1 MSRHRRMMLLATI
14 GILAVVVGGAPAE
27 AGSGFELRFG
37 RGGVGV
43 SVAYGDWGVYT
54 AAWSQ
59 PSWSF
64 SYDAALAGYGEWVWV
79 SGLGRV
85 WRPWVKSGWQ
95 PYTYGRWVTTSYG
108 WTWVAYEPWG
118 YFPHHYGNWA
128 LTSFGWVWAP
138 GYTYH
143 AAGVVWVRSGSYV
156 GWYAAP
162 PRGWC
167 HADHGFRAG
176 YNRGYDDGYVRGYDD
191 GWRDARYATYVPW
204 KHFGSENVSH
214 YQVAHSVASRGRV
227 EALGRPPSA
236 REVRDHGG
244 ASFVETR
251 LDTRSAQVGGHRVLL
266 ARPVGVAGSVERHAS
281 ETVRGTL
288 SPAALNARQWTE
300 RVQQSGSS
308 PSGRQQLSNRS
319 DQGTR
324 ARQDADRSL
333 ARARSSSQTAGRS
346 DARAPRA
353 ESWGG
358 DSRVAPR
365 APQATSRQLEI
376 RRPAATVPSRVSQE
390 AAPRTSVGIQS
401 RAASN
406 RSPVRTARP
415 ATRDSRGYTSGQSPT
430 KKVGTSGR
438 SRSEAAPADAGSR
451 RSPSH
456 KNATSSENTKYRSSN
471 DRSPRRTVARKR

>member
-1 MSRHRRMMLLATI
+1 MSRHRRMMLLAAI
-14 GILAVVVGGAPAE
+14 GTLAVVVGGTPAE
-27 AGSGFELRFG
+27 AGSGFELRFAS
-37 RGGVGV
+37 GGVGV

-156 GWYAAP
+156 GWYASP

-167 HADHGFRAG
+167 HADHGFR
-176 YNRGYDDGYVRGYDD
+176 RGYDRGHRDGYVRGYDD

-204 KHFGSENVSH
+204 KHFGSDNVSH

-236 REVRDHGG
+236 REVRGHGG

-251 LDTRSAQVGGHRVLL
+251 LDTRSAEVGGHTVLL

-288 SPAALNARQWTE
+288 SPAALTARQRRE
-300 RVQQSGSS
+300 RVQPSGSP
-308 PSGRQQLSNRS
+308 PSSRLQPANSRGRST
-319 DQGTR
+319 G
-324 ARQDADRSL
+324 ARQDAAQSP
-333 ARARSSSQTAGRS
+333 ARAPSSSWTAGRS

-353 ESWGG
+353 EARRG
-358 DSRVAPR
+358 DTRVAPR
-365 APQATSRQLEI
+365 APQTNSRQLEI
-376 RRPAATVPSRVSQE
+376 RRPAATVPSRVSEE

-401 RAASN
+401 RAGSN
-406 RSPVRTARP
+406 RPAGRTARP
-415 ATRDSRGYTSGQSPT
+415 ATRDSRGYASGHGST
-430 KKVGTSGR
+430 KEVGTAGRIGSGV
-438 SRSEAAPADAGSR
+438 SPADAGNR
-451 RSPSH
+451 RSPSRKDTASPEQT
-456 KNATSSENTKYRSSN
+456 KNRSSS
-471 DRSPRRTVARKR
+471 DRSPRRTVARRR

>member
-1 MSRHRRMMLLATI
+1 MNRHRRMMLLATI
-14 GILAVVVGGAPAE
+14 GTLAVVLGGAPAE
-27 AGSGFELRFG
+27 AGSGFELRFAN
-37 RGGVGV
+37 GGAGV

-85 WRPWVKSGWQ
+85 WRPWVKRGWQ

-143 AAGVVWVRSGSYV
+143 AAGVVWVRTGSYV

-167 HADHGFRAG
+167 HADHGFRPG
-176 YNRGYDDGYVRGYDD
+176 YDRGYRDGYVRGYDD
-191 GWRDARYATYVPW
+191 GWRDARYATYVSW

-244 ASFVETR
+244 AAFVETR
-251 LDTRSAQVGGHRVLL
+251 LDTRSAEVGGHTVLL
-266 ARPVGVAGSVERHAS
+266 ARPVGVAGSVDRHAS

-288 SPAALNARQWTE
+288 SPAALNARQPRE
-300 RVQQSGSS
+300 RAQ
-308 PSGRQQLSNRS
+308 PSGTPPSRRPQPASSR
-319 DQGTR
+319 DQTIR
-324 ARQDADRSL
+324 ARQEVDRSPV
-333 ARARSSSQTAGRS
+333 RAAASSRTADRS
-346 DARAPRA
+346 DARAHREEARSSDARA
-353 ESWGG
+353 PS
-358 DSRVAPR
+358 R
-365 APQATSRQLEI
+365 APQITSRQLEI
-376 RRPAATVPSRVSQE
+376 RQPAARVPTRVSREAAARQPVAIESRVDNH
-390 AAPRTSVGIQS
+390 
-401 RAASN
+401 RA
-406 RSPVRTARP
+406 PVRTVRAT
-415 ATRDSRGYTSGQSPT
+415 TRDSRGYGSRESTSKQ
-430 KKVGTSGR
+430 VGTPSR
-438 SRSEAAPADAGSR
+438 TRSEVSRADDGSR
-451 RSPSH
+451 RSPSR
-456 KNATSSENTKYRSSN
+456 KDTTSSEKTKNRPSS
-471 DRSPRRTVARKR
+471 DRSPQGTGARRR